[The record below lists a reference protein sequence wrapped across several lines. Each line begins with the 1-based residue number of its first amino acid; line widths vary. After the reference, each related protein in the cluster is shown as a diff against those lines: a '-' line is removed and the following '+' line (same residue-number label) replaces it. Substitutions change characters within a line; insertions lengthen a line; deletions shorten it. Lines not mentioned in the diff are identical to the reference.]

1 MAGSF
6 IEEELAIQAARNAK
20 LVETIDQQGGD
31 LAETRPIDF
40 FFYTASESEA
50 RALAT
55 DLEDA
60 GFDSTHVSAEEIE
73 GKWSVQAIRMDT
85 VTRVTDP
92 AFVEQIVRMCV
103 KYLAE
108 FDGWGTAI

>member
-6 IEEELAIQAARNAK
+6 IEEELATQAARNVK
-20 LVETIDQQGGD
+20 LVETIEQHGGD
-31 LAETRPIDF
+31 LDEIRPIDF
-40 FFYTASESEA
+40 FFYTSSESEA

-60 GFDSTHVSAEEIE
+60 GFDSTHVAVEEIE
-73 GKWSVQAIRMDT
+73 GKWSVQAIRMDS
-85 VTRVTDP
+85 VTNVTEET
-92 AFVEQIVRMCV
+92 FVERIVRMCV

>member
-6 IEEELAIQAARNAK
+6 IEEELAIQTARNAK
-20 LVETIDQQGGD
+20 LIETIEQQGGD
-31 LAETRPIDF
+31 LTEIRPIDF
-40 FFYTASESEA
+40 FFYTSSEPEA
-50 RALAT
+50 RSLAT

-60 GFDSTHVSAEEIE
+60 GFDSTHLAVEEIE

-85 VTRVTDP
+85 VAAVTDG
-92 AFVEQIVRMCV
+92 AFVERIVRICV

-108 FDGWGTAI
+108 FDGWGTAV

>member
-6 IEEELAIQAARNAK
+6 IEEEMAIHAARNAK
-20 LVETIDQQGGD
+20 IVETIAQHGGD
-31 LAETRPIDF
+31 LEETRPIDF
-40 FFYTASESEA
+40 FFYTATEAEA

-60 GFDSTHVSAEEIE
+60 GFDRTRIAMEEIE
-73 GKWSVQAIRMDT
+73 GKWSVQAVRMDS
-85 VTRVTDP
+85 VMAVIDG
-92 AFVEQIVRMCV
+92 AFVERVVRICV

-108 FDGWGTAI
+108 FDGWGVAV